1 MPTPVAVKLD
11 EDVHSRVKV
20 LAEARD
26 RSPHWMMREAIS
38 QYVEREEKREAFRQD
53 GIRRRPGML
62 FGIFLAGY
70 GLARSIAEF
79 FREPD
84 AHLGFILGPV
94 TMGQVLSVPM
104 ILLGIVGRV
113 R

>member
-26 RSPHWMMREAIS
+26 RSPHWMMREAIA

-53 GIRRRPGML
+53 GIRAWNAYPRLML
-62 FGIFLAGY
+62 GWPSSPLVTIRSRLSATTDLVARGAGRC
-70 GLARSIAEF
+70 AA
-79 FREPD
+79 P
-84 AHLGFILGPV
+84 
-94 TMGQVLSVPM
+94 LSFSC
-104 ILLGIVGRV
+104 
-113 R
+113 